1 MYCILTYTNY
11 NSDEHKCLW
20 LQHHDIHHLQGKAT
34 WNCSIFR
41 HLHIVCCGRDPG
53 LVDQTAILW
62 IEGRLPGG
70 ESLDLQLDLPIKN
83 NQCILAQVS
92 ASFSKCLMFCKTCSV
107 KKWLTT
113 LRSVKQ
119 RPLVSSMKWGIEG
132 RKTDLVQ
139 PKSWA
144 VILPVHSDP
153 DTFTRSVIMN
163 NGQLG
168 HVSTVTAWD
177 HKSTSIDPSI
187 QQSWGSAPSIQHV
200 AVPAANVPHF
210 RHQHELQLNGI
221 KRPKITRPLGHW
233 IAVFE
238 HEVNRFRFSVPKIF
252 GDADSDAPWHFS
264 ESVLRKPCILGSAG
278 QCFWEILV
286 MNGAKGRANH
296 L

>member
-1 MYCILTYTNY
+1 MTSIICSST
-11 NSDEHKCLW
+11 
-20 LQHHDIHHLQGKAT
+20 AA
-34 WNCSIFR
+34 WNFSIFR
-41 HLHIVCCGRDPG
+41 HLHMVCRGRDPG

-107 KKWLTT
+107 KKWLTS

-153 DTFTRSVIMN
+153 QILRSWHFYSFSDHE
-163 NGQLG
+163 QW
-168 HVSTVTAWD
+168 TAWTCQ
-177 HKSTSIDPSI
+177 HCMRPWQSTSIDPSNR
-187 QQSWGSAPSIQHV
+187 V
-200 AVPAANVPHF
+200 EVPHQAF
-210 RHQHELQLNGI
+210 NMLPYL
-221 KRPKITRPLGHW
+221 PLKCT
-233 IAVFE
+233 ALF
-238 HEVNRFRFSVPKIF
+238 
-252 GDADSDAPWHFS
+252 
-264 ESVLRKPCILGSAG
+264 
-278 QCFWEILV
+278 
-286 MNGAKGRANH
+286 
-296 L
+296 

>member
-1 MYCILTYTNY
+1 MKLLDFPPP
-11 NSDEHKCLW
+11 SHRVLW
-20 LQHHDIHHLQGKAT
+20 P
-34 WNCSIFR
+34 WPWPRRSNCDS
-41 HLHIVCCGRDPG
+41 
-53 LVDQTAILW
+53 VDRRPFAWWRIARSTVVY
-62 IEGRLPGG
+62 
-70 ESLDLQLDLPIKN
+70 LPIKN

-187 QQSWGSAPSIQHV
+187 QQSWGSTPGIQHV

-210 RHQHELQLNGI
+210 HHQHDKVEWDKTAQNHQAIGPLN
-221 KRPKITRPLGHW
+221 
-233 IAVFE
+233 
-238 HEVNRFRFSVPKIF
+238 
-252 GDADSDAPWHFS
+252 
-264 ESVLRKPCILGSAG
+264 
-278 QCFWEILV
+278 
-286 MNGAKGRANH
+286 
-296 L
+296 

>member
-1 MYCILTYTNY
+1 MKLLDFPPP
-11 NSDEHKCLW
+11 SHRVLW
-20 LQHHDIHHLQGKAT
+20 P
-34 WNCSIFR
+34 WPWPRRSNCDS
-41 HLHIVCCGRDPG
+41 
-53 LVDQTAILW
+53 VDRRPFAWWRIARSTARSTHQKTTSAYWLKF
-62 IEGRLPGG
+62 
-70 ESLDLQLDLPIKN
+70 Q
-83 NQCILAQVS
+83 QVS
-92 ASFSKCLMFCKTCSV
+92 ASVSCFCKTCSV